1 MMFEPAYLPLIV
13 FLLVMLIVYLWA
25 SRRSLIKNKALTP
38 NEYLWK
44 LKQITNR
51 SEYELF
57 HIAAQAK
64 GWPAY
69 QVEGHFRRYLEDQK
83 LPVYVIEFI
92 EDGKKYIDTYQP
104 KGGDFFNKKV
114 LIFYSI
120 FTVVLI
126 GGSLFISLYIIPNY
140 FHYRFLI
147 SPKSARPHI
156 NRAISYGLNGQHE
169 KACDQMR
176 QACDL
181 GYCEFYKMK
190 KINGYCL

>member
-1 MMFEPAYLPLIV
+1 MFEPAFLPLLV
-13 FLLVMLIVYLWA
+13 FLLVVLAIYQWV
-25 SRRSLIKNKALTP
+25 SRRNLIKNKALTP

-51 SEYELF
+51 SEYEIF
-57 HIAAQAK
+57 HIAAGEK
-64 GWPAY
+64 GWPRY
-69 QVEGHFRRYLEDQK
+69 QVERHFRKYLEDQT
-83 LPVYVIEFI
+83 LPVYVIEFL
-92 EDGKKYIDTYQP
+92 EDGRKYINAYRS

-126 GGSLFISLYIIPNY
+126 GGSLFICLYIMPNY
-140 FHYRFLI
+140 FRYPFQI
-147 SPKSARPHI
+147 SPKSARPYI

-169 KACDQMR
+169 KACYLMK

-181 GYCEFYKMK
+181 GYCEYYNMK